1 METIPGEMPGK
12 ETPLLEHR
20 ARSSMEL
27 RTAGERFR
35 ILDLGH
41 DTCLIEMAG
50 HGPLRG
56 YADIFEGDELMAH
69 CLIELAE
76 PEGAYLRCRFK
87 RRTVFRTTPPVD
99 FPL

>member
-1 METIPGEMPGK
+1 MEADPGEMPGTG
-12 ETPLLEHR
+12 TPLPEHR
-20 ARSSMEL
+20 APSAMEL
-27 RTAGERFR
+27 RAGGERFR

-41 DTCLIEMAG
+41 DTCLIETAG

-56 YADIFEGDELMAH
+56 YADIFEGDTLKAR

-76 PEGAYLRCRFK
+76 PEGVYLRCRFK
-87 RRTVFRTTPPVD
+87 RRTVVRSTPPVD